1 MIEYIKMSSI
11 VELYNGYAFKSNDYI
26 DSSNTLNC
34 RMSNIRPDGSFDIL
48 YSAKY
53 LPDEYAH
60 KYSNYLLNDGDLI
73 IAMTD
78 MAGDPKIL
86 GIPTV
91 VNTKGYNLLLNQRVG
106 KLKIINDNFSAKYL
120 KFALSSK
127 RIRDYFKSFAGGGVQ
142 LNVGKKEVLNAE
154 IVNYPVD
161 IQSHIVTVLE
171 TIQSIITHRKQQ
183 LAKLD
188 ELIKARFVEM
198 FGDFKT
204 NSMGWTIAKFTEIA
218 SIDGNMTTDFEKY
231 ANYPHI
237 GIDSIEKDTG
247 ILRGYRTVSEDNVL
261 SGKYVFTPSHI
272 IYSKIRP
279 NLNKVALPDFEG
291 VCSAD
296 AYPILPNPENCNRVF
311 LAYVMRSSYF
321 LDYILQFCNRTNM
334 PKVNRKEVSGFTTP
348 LPPLDLQNQFA
359 TFVEQT
365 DKSKVIADQS
375 IQNIKQTGC

>member
-261 SGKYVFTPSHI
+261 SGNIEPDGSLVLKLY
-272 IYSKIRP
+272 Y
-279 NLNKVALPDFEG
+279 KVDRDNNG
-291 VCSAD
+291 QAD
-296 AYPILPNPENCNRVF
+296 E
-311 LAYVMRSSYF
+311 
-321 LDYILQFCNRTNM
+321 DQ
-334 PKVNRKEVSGFTTP
+334 
-348 LPPLDLQNQFA
+348 
-359 TFVEQT
+359 
-365 DKSKVIADQS
+365 DKGAGS
-375 IQNIKQTGC
+375 